1 MNKIINWFFII
12 LILFQ
17 TKSSLLKTD
26 VILIKLSANTK
37 NLEKFFEPKI
47 LQYLN
52 TPDTT
57 NDNIKIINDFIY
69 SRILFFEILQKRN
82 LLYFS
87 QLSFFKDKQEFFSN
101 KLNKICIKEIEML
114 RSSLKFCSE
123 KSINNYDYEKF
134 LQFIYNEN
142 YLSLILSDYSNSDL
156 IKELYEEFVKIIN
169 YSFSNFLNEKK
180 ILNFVDVEIDDFK
193 YYYFL
198 NQIFLILILFYFVKI
213 IFMFYRRK

>member
-17 TKSSLLKTD
+17 TKSSLFKTD

-52 TPDTT
+52 TPDTP
-57 NDNIKIINDFIY
+57 NENIKIINDFIY
-69 SRILFFEILQKRN
+69 NRILFFETLKNRN
-82 LLYFS
+82 ILYFS
-87 QLSFFKDKQEFFSN
+87 KLSFFKDKQEFFSN
-101 KLNKICIKEIEML
+101 KLNKICIKENEKL
-114 RSSLKFCSE
+114 PSSLIFCSE
-123 KSINNYDYEKF
+123 KIKNNYNYQKF
-134 LQFIYNEN
+134 LQFIHNEN
-142 YLSLILSDYSNSDL
+142 YLSLIQSNYSDSDL
-156 IKELYEEFVKIIN
+156 TKELYKEFVKIIN

-180 ILNFVDVEIDDFK
+180 ILNFVYVEIDDFK

-198 NQIFLILILFYFVKI
+198 HQIFFILILFYFVKT
-213 IFMFYRRK
+213 IFMFFRRK